1 MAQCVLLNADYTFL
15 NVVSWKRA
23 MGLIVKGKVQ
33 VIKYSD
39 RIIKTAEGMAV
50 KVPMVM
56 RLMTLIRSLYR
67 TRVHFSKRNILV
79 RDGFKCA
86 YCGADRGPLTI
97 DHIIPRSRG
106 GKTNFE
112 NCVACCKKCNTRKG
126 SKTPSEARM
135 YLKKRA
141 YQPTISE
148 FLRMRIR
155 QMGIDE
161 LLEELGVY

>member
-1 MAQCVLLNADYTFL
+1 MAQCVLLNADFTFL

-23 MGLIVKGKVQ
+23 MGLVIKGKVQ

-39 RIIKTAEGMAV
+39 RIIRTAEGMAV

-79 RDGFKCA
+79 RDSFKCA

-135 YLKKRA
+135 YLKKKA